1 LNIDERARA
10 FIGERFLFDA
20 SATIDQA
27 ESLIRSGILDSTGAM
42 ELVLFLEE
50 EFSIRIA
57 DNELVPENLDSIN
70 NITAFVTRK
79 LSSAAA

>member
-1 LNIDERARA
+1 
-10 FIGERFLFDA
+10 
-20 SATIDQA
+20 
-27 ESLIRSGILDSTGAM
+27 M